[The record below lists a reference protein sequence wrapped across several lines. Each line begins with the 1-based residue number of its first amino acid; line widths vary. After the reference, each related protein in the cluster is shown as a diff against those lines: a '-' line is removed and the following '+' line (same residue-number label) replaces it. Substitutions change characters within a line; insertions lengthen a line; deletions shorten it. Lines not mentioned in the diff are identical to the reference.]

1 MQNTKAPGRRRRF
14 LFRVALPAALTV
26 AALSVAWDSGY
37 CSLRDRF
44 LPRRFVAVIPGQLY
58 RSGWIDARLVED
70 VLRDHGIGL
79 VVDLTADV
87 ADSPERAAER
97 SAVRRLGIDYRSC
110 PLRGDGTGDVEEYA
124 NAVAAIAHAQARGL
138 PVLVHCAAG
147 DKRSGGVV
155 AAYLMLVGGA
165 TTAVARGEIGR
176 FSKHGLP
183 SETVLHYLDDH
194 LAEIAERV
202 RDEGCALAPRGAPRS
217 APLPMLGG

>member
-14 LFRVALPAALTV
+14 LLRVALPTTLTIAALGI
-26 AALSVAWDSGY
+26 AWDSGW
-37 CSLRDRF
+37 CSIRDRF

-79 VVDLTADV
+79 VVDLTAD
-87 ADSPERAAER
+87 AADSPDSPERAAER

-155 AAYLMLVGGA
+155 AAFLLLVGGA
-165 TTAVARGEIGR
+165 TTDVARGEIGR
-176 FSKHGLP
+176 FSKRGVP

-202 RDEGCALAPRGAPRS
+202 RDEGCALAPRS
-217 APLPMLGG
+217 APPPVLGG